1 MSWAIST
8 HGIECIDCL
17 NQAAKVWDNAK
28 PWRSEDISWRPL
40 DNPRMRHKR
49 IVKLS
54 DDHGYECVLY
64 KTPLV
69 TYLADG
75 SVLLRCHNSQSSQS
89 FAHCVAPQGCAPLS
103 HKGCMY
109 WKVHTDHG
117 DHYYLEGRTPL
128 HLEKTTKGN
137 WKLSSAAAELTEQ
150 AFDARKG
157 AAARKIFKTYNTWY
171 EISQRMGVNPGLKPC
186 RYPHFKETTRLH
198 LNALHMTPADPEVF
212 VAAAPFLGAPDN
224 ARQLAYAHFGAV
236 YQRTVPPDSLPRN

>member
-8 HGIECIDCL
+8 HDIEYIGCL

-28 PWRSEDISWRPL
+28 PWRSEHISWRPL
-40 DNPRMRHKR
+40 DNRRMIHKR
-49 IVKLS
+49 IIKLS
-54 DDHGYECVLY
+54 DDRGYECVLY

-75 SVLLRCHNSQSSQS
+75 SVLLRCHSSRSSQN
-89 FAHCVAPQGCAPLS
+89 FAHRVAPQGCMPLS

-128 HLEKTTKGN
+128 HLEKTTKDS
-137 WKLSSAAAELTEQ
+137 WKLSSAAAELTER
-150 AFDARKG
+150 AFDAKKG

-171 EISQRMGVNPGLKPC
+171 EISRRMGVNLEPGP
-186 RYPHFKETTRLH
+186 TRLGQSAHLH
-198 LNALHMTPADPEVF
+198 LNALHTASTDPEVF
-212 VAAAPFLGAPDN
+212 AAAAPFLGAPDN
-224 ARQLAYAHFGAV
+224 ARQLAYAHFGAF
-236 YQRTVPPDSLPRN
+236 YTRAVPSDRLPRN